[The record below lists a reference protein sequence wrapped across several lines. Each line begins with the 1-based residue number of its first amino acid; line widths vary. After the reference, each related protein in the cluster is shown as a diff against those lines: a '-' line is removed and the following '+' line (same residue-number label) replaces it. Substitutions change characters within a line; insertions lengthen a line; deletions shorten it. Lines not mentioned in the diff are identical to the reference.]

1 MRYLFQGDS
10 ITDALRPTDEHPAFT
25 GQGFVRLLDARLTFE
40 NPGTEVINRGI
51 SGNRITDLLTRWK
64 KDCLNLK
71 PDVLTILVGINDVI
85 HEYAQ
90 KNGVDVVLYETV
102 YRILLE
108 MVKKEL
114 PDTEIIMMAPFLVGS
129 GSSDKLWGQYWD
141 EIKADLLERQEI
153 VSRLATEFQATFID
167 LQHVFDEAQKRAP
180 AEHWSFDCV
189 HPTAAGHELI
199 ARAWMEKVYRQFE

>member
-10 ITDALRPTDEHPAFT
+10 ITDAFRAVDEHPAFT
-25 GQGFVRLLDARLTFE
+25 GQGFVRLLDVRLTFE
-40 NPGTEVINRGI
+40 SPGTEVINRGV
-51 SGNRITDLLTRWK
+51 SGNRIVDMLARWK

-71 PDVLTILVGINDVI
+71 PDVLTILVGINDSI
-85 HEYAQ
+85 QEYVQ
-90 KNGVDVVLYETV
+90 KNGVDAVLYEKV

-114 PDTEIIMMAPFLVGS
+114 PATKIILMTPFLVGS
-129 GSSDKLWGQYWD
+129 GSKDEYWGHHWD
-141 EIKADLLERQEI
+141 EIKADLVELRD
-153 VSRLATEFQATFID
+153 VVDRLANEFQATFID
-167 LQHVFDEAQKRAP
+167 LQNVFDEAQKRAP

-199 ARAWMEKVYRQFE
+199 ARAWMEKAHCQF